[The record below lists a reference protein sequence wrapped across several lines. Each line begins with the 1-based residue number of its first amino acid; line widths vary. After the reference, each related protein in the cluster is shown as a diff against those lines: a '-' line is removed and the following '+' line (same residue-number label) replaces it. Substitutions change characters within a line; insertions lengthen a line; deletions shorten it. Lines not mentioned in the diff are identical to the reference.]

1 MIKLLKKYQHFL
13 ISFAAGALLTLGFAP
28 FNQVWAAFLSPLFLL
43 MATED
48 KKPKEAAYLGFSF
61 GLGLFGFGVYWIFHS
76 IFHFGQTTAILAY
89 IITGSFIAILAL
101 FPAFM
106 MYFTNKWFKDMS
118 LLRATIGLP
127 IIWVIFEIFRGH
139 LFTGFPWLYIGTTQT
154 SNAALRAF
162 APIGSVWMVSW
173 AVLVSSGAIYAFML
187 YFSQQRQD
195 KKQLYRLGVTFVG
208 LWVIGGAI
216 NLHKWVKPS
225 PLKISVALIQGNVPQ
240 QMRWDPK
247 QVVQIMNLYEEMTL
261 KTLDSNLILWPE
273 GAIPMPL
280 PYSTSYFKRMN
291 TLAEDNKTA
300 LIVGVPIKV
309 EDRESYYNTLIG
321 LGEAQGI
328 YYKEQLVP
336 FGEFVPFEWLLRG
349 LIGFFDL
356 PMSSFVAKDNPDTTI
371 TAYGLNLAPAIC
383 YEIAFPRTVR
393 KNAKNADVILTVSND
408 TWFGKTIGPMQH
420 LQLAQWRAIETGRYV
435 LRATNTGLTAIIAPN
450 GHADVAQQFKPE
462 ILRGVVSPMKG
473 QTPWVKF
480 GILPLLIA
488 MLGVFSVPFA
498 KTFPGKYQKY
508 AKRLKK
514 KVKKIQKNRKNR
526 KSR

>member
-1 MIKLLKKYQHFL
+1 MIKLLKKYQPFL
-13 ISFAAGALLTLGFAP
+13 ISFVAGAVLTLGFAP
-28 FNQVWAAFLSPLFLL
+28 FNQVWVAFLSPLLLL
-43 MATED
+43 MTTEG
-48 KKPKEAAYLGFSF
+48 KKPTSAAILGFLF
-61 GLGLFGFGVYWIFHS
+61 GLGLFGFGVYWVFHS
-76 IFHFGQTTAILAY
+76 IFHFGQTSASLAY
-89 IITGSFIAILAL
+89 IITGSFIAILSL

-106 MYFTNKWFKDMS
+106 MYFTNKWFKDMP

-127 IIWVIFEIFRGH
+127 IIWVFFEIFRGH
-139 LFTGFPWLYIGTTQT
+139 LLTGFPWLYIGTTQT

-173 AVLVSSGAIYAFML
+173 AVLISSGAIYGFML

-195 KKQLYRLGVTFVG
+195 KKQLYRLGTTFIG
-208 LWVIGGAI
+208 LWIIGGTI
-216 NLHKWVKPS
+216 NLHKWVQPNA
-225 PLKISVALIQGNVPQ
+225 LEVSVALVQGNVPQ

-261 KTLDSNLILWPE
+261 TTLDSNLILWPE

-291 TLAEDNKTA
+291 TLAQDNKTA
-300 LIVGVPIKV
+300 LIAGVPVKV
-309 EDRESYYNTLIG
+309 EDRDSYYNTLIG
-321 LGEAQGI
+321 LGEAQGV

-336 FGEFVPFEWLLRG
+336 FGEFVPFENLLRG

-356 PMSSFVAKDNPDTTI
+356 PMSSFVARDNPDTTI
-371 TAYGLNLAPAIC
+371 TAYGLNFAPAIC

-393 KNAKNADVILTVSND
+393 KNAQNADVILTVSND

-435 LRATNTGLTAIIAPN
+435 LRATNTGLTAIISPN
-450 GHADVAQQFKPE
+450 GHADVAQQFEPE
-462 ILRGVVSPMKG
+462 ILKGIISPMTG

-480 GILPLLIA
+480 GILPLFIL
-488 MLGVFSVPFA
+488 MLGVLLTPFA
-498 KTFPGKYQKY
+498 KAFPNQLKKHTS
-508 AKRLKK
+508 RIKK
-514 KVKKIQKNRKNR
+514 KVKKIKKKNQEKN
-526 KSR
+526 K